1 MGKELI
7 IRRGGSDH
15 TWLQHGDGVV
25 PSDLTKN
32 LFTLGANTNTIM
44 KSISNT
50 GVGKTNQSMVVNN
63 HYDSLLTVN
72 GSVDKDAL
80 PGLQELLEKSY
91 DYTMQQAYKDA
102 GKIGIKKSI

>member
-1 MGKELI
+1 
-7 IRRGGSDH
+7 
-15 TWLQHGDGVV
+15 
-25 PSDLTKN
+25 
-32 LFTLGANTNTIM
+32 
-44 KSISNT
+44 
-50 GVGKTNQSMVVNN
+50 MVVNN

-80 PGLQELLEKSY
+80 PGLKELLEKSY